1 MGNVVPENLTPTE
14 LRYKT
19 ISQNTYVDGIPV
31 GCYAVSDKT
40 TLNKLLDIGY
50 DFNVMDK
57 NKKTPYHY
65 AIDFE
70 DTFKRLLS
78 TNASFT
84 KDIHGNTPLHY
95 AVTKNK
101 VNLVKHMTSCMFEQN
116 NEGDTPLHLAVKHN
130 KVNLFIHTFEY
141 TPQLNLYQ
149 HYKTALTG
157 SQCTEKQ
164 HILHDVLNND
174 NLSVLALII
183 KHKQKDLLKHVAEYT
198 SIEMAQPI
206 LAKEGVNN
214 YDSTVELMQC
224 LISK

>member
-1 MGNVVPENLTPTE
+1 MPEHMTPTE

-40 TLNKLLDIGY
+40 TLNKLIEMGY
-50 DFNVMDK
+50 DFNVTDK

-65 AIDFE
+65 AVDFE
-70 DTFKRLLS
+70 DTFKVLLN
-78 TNASFT
+78 TNASFA
-84 KDIHGNTPLHY
+84 KDIHGNTPLHC
-95 AVTKNK
+95 AVAKNK

-116 NEGDTPLHLAVKHN
+116 NEGDTPLHVAVKHN
-130 KVNLFIHTFEY
+130 KVNLFMHMFEY
-141 TPQLNLYQ
+141 TPQLNLFQ
-149 HYKTALTG
+149 HYRSVANG
-157 SQCTEKQ
+157 QSSAQKQ
-164 HILHDVLNND
+164 HILHSVLNND

-183 KHKQKDLLKHVAEYT
+183 KYKHKELLEHVAEYT
-198 SIEMAQPI
+198 SIERAKPI

-224 LISK
+224 LVSK